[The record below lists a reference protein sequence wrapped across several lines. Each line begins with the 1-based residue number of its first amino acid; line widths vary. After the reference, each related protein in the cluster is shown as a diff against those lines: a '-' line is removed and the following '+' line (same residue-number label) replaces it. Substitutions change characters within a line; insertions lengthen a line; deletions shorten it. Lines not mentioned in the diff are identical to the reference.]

1 MNQHEEFFPAKEVEN
16 FNDAFL
22 ALDQDNSGEMEA
34 EGDYLLS
41 SYLNAVYRNLRFE
54 YYIYK
59 KMGKLHVCGD
69 MYQFNISILSA
80 SS

>member
-1 MNQHEEFFPAKEVEN
+1 MLENKNRKHLKTNESTRSFFPAKEVEN

-41 SYLNAVYRNLRFE
+41 YLDG
-54 YYIYK
+54 
-59 KMGKLHVCGD
+59 M
-69 MYQFNISILSA
+69 
-80 SS
+80 

>member
-41 SYLNAVYRNLRFE
+41 SYLNAV
-54 YYIYK
+54 
-59 KMGKLHVCGD
+59 
-69 MYQFNISILSA
+69 
-80 SS
+80 